1 VIVRIDKEYF
11 MGLAFWG
18 GIVVMAHGLI
28 VYLCAKSREKKT
40 NNEITLQKEK
50 NMQKYGLKNFSIGV
64 VLFFWGLYIGTL

>member
-11 MGLAFWG
+11 MGLAFLG

-40 NNEITLQKEK
+40 TD
-50 NMQKYGLKNFSIGV
+50 
-64 VLFFWGLYIGTL
+64 